1 MKFKQID
8 INCFKSFPDQ
18 ISFPIDKGLTGIV
31 GPNGCGKSNIV
42 EALKWVMGETSAK
55 SLRGAGMEDVIFN
68 GTSDRPSKNFC
79 EVTLKLDSDGKKS
92 ISENLGNIEVRRRL
106 EKDKGSKYFLN
117 GKEVRAKDIHI
128 LFADLSTGPHSPSMV
143 SQGRVGNLITAKP
156 TDRRAILEEA
166 AGIGGLHARRHEA
179 ELRLTAAE
187 NNLNKADDLMKQT
200 EIQLKNLRKQAEE
213 AYRYK
218 FISEDIKKKEAELTF
233 LNYKKIENEINDNSE
248 TLNEIEDEI
257 SAINIEKNY
266 NLENLKKLE
275 NDIKPIRDSLEIQN
289 SKLQKIELE
298 ADKISEEEIR
308 TKEKIDNIKS
318 ENKN

>member
-117 GKEVRAKDIHI
+117 GKEVIDNVKKLNANINEKTKCKKQKSINKSILNDRIRIMKDSLTMWTAINNI
-128 LFADLSTGPHSPSMV
+128 LKCDGYVVES
-143 SQGRVGNLITAKP
+143 
-156 TDRRAILEEA
+156 EE
-166 AGIGGLHARRHEA
+166 
-179 ELRLTAAE
+179 
-187 NNLNKADDLMKQT
+187 DDK
-200 EIQLKNLRKQAEE
+200 EE
-213 AYRYK
+213 AY
-218 FISEDIKKKEAELTF
+218 TF
-233 LNYKKIENEINDNSE
+233 LSRLLD
-248 TLNEIEDEI
+248 D
-257 SAINIEKNY
+257 
-266 NLENLKKLE
+266 
-275 NDIKPIRDSLEIQN
+275 
-289 SKLQKIELE
+289 
-298 ADKISEEEIR
+298 
-308 TKEKIDNIKS
+308 
-318 ENKN
+318 